1 MFPVSLL
8 CFLPYTAL
16 MFLSLCDV
24 ILTDV
29 VGRELEGV
37 VSHLY
42 NHTQFGYSFYIQ
54 TGGSVMGGYFPGLE
68 GVQC

>member
-1 MFPVSLL
+1 
-8 CFLPYTAL
+8 

-42 NHTQFGYSFYIQ
+42 NHTQFGYGFYIQ